1 MHLATLVS
9 SVFAATNFRR
19 ELNYNSPGNR
29 HRKGGALSPLGLMTG
44 TVVPRNKQ
52 SLPSGSFKFQSP
64 FELKSSFKQRIRVFL
79 SGFGEFFPVSECFRT
94 EKFFRTADSGGS
106 FRIRVVLSKFWE
118 FFQNFKKCFRMDVDA
133 FFDGWWVCFRIF
145 WSAFEWM
152 SMLFSTDVEG
162 SFEFGV
168 LSKWMMGVL
177 SIPPNFYTSEESWE
191 RTGLRLV

>member
-1 MHLATLVS
+1 MGRETRHLATLVS
-9 SVFAATNFRR
+9 LAEQQTF
-19 ELNYNSPGNR
+19 
-29 HRKGGALSPLGLMTG
+29 GAVRYRTTTG
-44 TVVPRNKQ
+44 TVVPDDKEN
-52 SLPSGSFKFQSP
+52 LPRSVKFQSS
-64 FELKSSFKQRIRVFL
+64 FESWSSFEQWIRVVL
-79 SGFGEFFPVSECFRT
+79 SGFGWFFRT

-162 SFEFGV
+162 SFEWKV
-168 LSKWMMGVL
+168 LQKWMMGVL
-177 SIPPNFYTSEESWE
+177 LIPPNFYTSD
-191 RTGLRLV
+191 GKLIIVP